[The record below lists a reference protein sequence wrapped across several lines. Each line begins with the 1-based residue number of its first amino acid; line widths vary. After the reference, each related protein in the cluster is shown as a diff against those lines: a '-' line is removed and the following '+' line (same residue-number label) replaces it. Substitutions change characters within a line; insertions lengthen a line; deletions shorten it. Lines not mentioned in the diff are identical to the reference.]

1 MTDNCVATISC
12 NLGDAVTTIASD
24 RPADATTGLGSP
36 GLVMAAASRAVCSAD
51 AIPSAPAAGT
61 GYTRTSTTPPVE
73 F

>member
-36 GLVMAAASRAVCSAD
+36 GLVMAAASRAV
-51 AIPSAPAAGT
+51 
-61 GYTRTSTTPPVE
+61 
-73 F
+73 